1 MRATLFGCIPGIM
14 PAAVPSRTPMSE
26 NASSHK
32 SEGSATSIPIF
43 SNDLLISI
51 N

>member
-14 PAAVPSRTPMSE
+14 PVAVPSRTPMSE

-43 SNDLLISI
+43 SNDLS
-51 N
+51 

>member
-1 MRATLFGCIPGIM
+1 MRATLFGWIPGIM
-14 PAAVPSRTPMSE
+14 PVAVPSRTPMSE

-43 SNDLLISI
+43 SNDLS
-51 N
+51 